1 MALPNYVKFQR
12 GTLVAY
18 NRLATKDENTLY
30 FIYDANDSTKGTL
43 YLGTRLIGNVGGSG
57 GASTLAEL
65 SDVLVSNA
73 NTGDFLVLNSQGKW
87 AAVSASDVAQTIL
100 SAGGN
105 FVDIDQTQFNFNSVS
120 GKLELKGYETAS
132 TGMIPVKSASGLIWQ
147 AAPADLSGRVGN
159 LESGLSQAQTDI
171 SSMQTELSSVDS
183 RIATA
188 IAGVNHLRYEIITDL
203 QNATATNVI
212 YLYSNGSS
220 DFENRYNEY
229 MLIDGILELIG
240 AVDVDLSN
248 YMTAQEVQTALNQK
262 ASASDLSSLQ
272 TRVGTLET
280 NLSDLPTTV
289 SNLSSTVGGLETS
302 VTNLTTRISTLENAN
317 YVLTSTFNAV
327 VGNMALVN
335 GVKNDLNVDAS
346 ISDNLI
352 DIYDRLT
359 WQEISE

>member
-1 MALPNYVKFQR
+1 MP
-12 GTLVAY
+12 
-18 NRLATKDENTLY
+18 
-30 FIYDANDSTKGTL
+30 
-43 YLGTRLIGNVGGSG
+43 
-57 GASTLAEL
+57 
-65 SDVLVSNA
+65 
-73 NTGDFLVLNSQGKW
+73 
-87 AAVSASDVAQTIL
+87 
-100 SAGGN
+100 
-105 FVDIDQTQFNFNSVS
+105 
-120 GKLELKGYETAS
+120 
-132 TGMIPVKSASGLIWQ
+132 
-147 AAPADLSGRVGN
+147 
-159 LESGLSQAQTDI
+159 
-171 SSMQTELSSVDS
+171 
-183 RIATA
+183 
-188 IAGVNHLRYEIITDL
+188 
-203 QNATATNVI
+203 
-212 YLYSNGSS
+212 
-220 DFENRYNEY
+220 
-229 MLIDGILELIG
+229 
-240 AVDVDLSN
+240 
-248 YMTAQEVQTALNQK
+248 AQEVQTALNQK